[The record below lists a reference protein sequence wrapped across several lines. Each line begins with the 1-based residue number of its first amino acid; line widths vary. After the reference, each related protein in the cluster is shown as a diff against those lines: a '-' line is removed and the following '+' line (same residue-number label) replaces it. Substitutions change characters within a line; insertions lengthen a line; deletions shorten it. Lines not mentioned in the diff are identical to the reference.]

1 MENNIFNIE
10 AEQAI
15 LGTIILNNEYLKRV
29 EDILEPK
36 HFYETA
42 HQAIYDRILSFKK
55 DNICGNQVTLKVFCD
70 SDPLVISV
78 GGASYL
84 SVLLGAASAIIDI
97 RDYANLVVEYW
108 KQRDLLDAVQLTK
121 GKSYQ
126 EIKAEIKKRLDEHEI
141 NSESD
146 LRTINDVSLQML
158 QEEEEVL
165 TFGIRSL
172 DRFLGGIDAGNLI
185 ILAGRPSMGKTTYS
199 VNLAMAASLKYIVI
213 FFTLEVK
220 DKAIARKVVGN
231 LRSYTTSHLKQNK
244 LSKNE
249 VQEVFSD
256 GFFRDTKLLLSDSPR
271 QTTSKIRS
279 KIVKAVKKGLKMVF
293 IDYLGM
299 ILCDKKT
306 WSKANEIE
314 IVVNE
319 LKAIALEFNIAI
331 ILLCQLN
338 RSLESRASHKPVLS
352 DLRDSGAI
360 EQTADIVMFIHR
372 EEYYL
377 SKAKPF
383 KKNEIEEWE
392 IDMREVRG
400 KSQIIVAKN
409 RDGETGEVEM
419 LFDGKFSRFTE
430 IDNNTF

>member
-1 MENNIFNIE
+1 MENNLYNTE

-15 LGTIILNNEYLKRV
+15 LGTIILNNEYLRRV
-29 EDILEPK
+29 EDLLEAK
-36 HFYETA
+36 HFYEPS
-42 HQAIYDRILSFKK
+42 HQAIYDQIFSFKK
-55 DNICGNQVTLKVFCD
+55 DGICSNQISLKVFCE
-70 SDPLVISV
+70 SEPAIKAI
-78 GGASYL
+78 GGSLYL
-84 SVLLGAASAIIDI
+84 STLLNCASSIVDI
-97 RDYANLVVEYW
+97 REYANLIIDYW
-108 KQRDLLDAVQLTK
+108 EQRDLKDAIETTR
-121 GKSYQ
+121 GMSYQ
-126 EIKAEIKKRLDEHEI
+126 EISSEIKKRLDEHEA
-141 NSESD
+141 NNESD
-146 LRTINDVSLQML
+146 LRTIHDVSMQML
-158 QEEEEVL
+158 NEEEEVL
-165 TFGIRSL
+165 TFGIPSV

-199 VNLAMAASLKYIVI
+199 VNLAMAASLKYLTI
-213 FFTLEVK
+213 FFTFEVK

-231 LRSYTTSHLKQNK
+231 LRSYTASHLKQQK
-244 LSKNE
+244 LTQSEIDN
-249 VQEVFSD
+249 VFSD
-256 GFFRDTKLLLSDSPR
+256 NFFKDTKLLLSDKPR

-299 ILCDKKT
+299 IPCDKKT
-306 WSKANEIE
+306 WSKANEVE

-338 RSLESRASHKPVLS
+338 RSLEGRANHKPVLS

-383 KKNEIEEWE
+383 KREEIEEWE
-392 IDMREVRG
+392 RDMAEVRG

-430 IDNNTF
+430 IDNNNF